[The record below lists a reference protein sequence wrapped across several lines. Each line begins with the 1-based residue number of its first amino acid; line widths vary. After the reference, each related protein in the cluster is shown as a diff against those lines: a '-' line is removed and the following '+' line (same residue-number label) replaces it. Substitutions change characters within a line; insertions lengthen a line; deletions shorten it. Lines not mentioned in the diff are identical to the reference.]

1 MIVRRVTCATLLAM
15 LAVVLLT
22 LGGKAGG
29 DIKPDEEVVFFP
41 TYAYLD
47 TDGENWV
54 IPTHGWI
61 YEPEKDS
68 VSRRALMALLGGKLG
83 LDAKDAELEIFKERA
98 RLFLVD
104 NERGKQITIHFG
116 TRAYP
121 LNASLSN
128 GHFRTSVYVPVG
140 ELKALA
146 ARQKV
151 REDWL
156 QFRAVTRP
164 GDKRVFVGAVQFLAP
179 TGVSVISDI
188 DDTIKVSNV
197 SDREAL
203 VRNTFLK
210 EFEAVPGMAE
220 LYQQWAKKGVRFH
233 YVSSSPWQLYEPL
246 RTFMVRSG
254 FPLGSFRLKTF
265 RWKDRSFFSLFASP
279 EVTKPEDIHTI
290 LCRYPERKFILEG
303 DSGEKEPEIYAAI
316 ARESPG
322 QIVGICIRNV
332 TGEAADGERY
342 QKCFRDIPRDR
353 WMVFDKP
360 EEVAERSLRLLK

>member
-1 MIVRRVTCATLLAM
+1 MLVRRVMCATLLAA
-15 LAVVLLT
+15 LAALL
-22 LGGKAGG
+22 LAPAGKAGG
-29 DIKPDEEVVFFP
+29 DIKRDEEVVFFP

-47 TDGENWV
+47 TDHENWV

-68 VSRRALMALLGGKLG
+68 ASREALIALIARKLG
-83 LDAKDAELEIFKERA
+83 LDARDTESKTFKERA

-104 NERGKQITIHFG
+104 NERGKKITIHFG

-128 GHFRTSVYVPVG
+128 GHFRTSVYVPVTA
-140 ELKALA
+140 LKALA
-146 ARQKV
+146 AKQNV

-156 QFRAVTRP
+156 QFRAVTRRR
-164 GDKRVFVGAVQFLAP
+164 DKRIFAGAVQFLAP

-188 DDTIKVSNV
+188 DDTIKVTNV
-197 SDREAL
+197 RDKKAL
-203 VRNTFLK
+203 VRNTFLR

-220 LYQQWAKKGVRFH
+220 LYQQWAEKGVRFH
-233 YVSSSPWQLYEPL
+233 YVSSCPWQLYEPL
-246 RTFMVRSG
+246 WTFVARSG

-279 EVTKPEDIHTI
+279 EVTKPKDINTI
-290 LCRYPERKFILEG
+290 LRRYPERKFILVG
-303 DSGEKEPEIYAAI
+303 DSGEKDPEIYAAI
-316 ARESPG
+316 AEKSPR

-332 TGEAADGERY
+332 TGEAVDSNRY
-342 QKCFRDIPRDR
+342 RQCFGKVPRGK
-353 WMVFDKP
+353 WIVFDKP
-360 EEVAERSLRLLK
+360 AEIRAKSSRLLK